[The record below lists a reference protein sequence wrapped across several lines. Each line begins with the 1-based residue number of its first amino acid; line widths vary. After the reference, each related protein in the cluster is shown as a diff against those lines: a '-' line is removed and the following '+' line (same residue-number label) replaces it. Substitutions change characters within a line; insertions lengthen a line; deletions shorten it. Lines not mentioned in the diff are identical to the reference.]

1 MHVDAKKYQV
11 GTGDVFMYNLAFCGE
26 NDERE
31 EDHENTQ
38 HTCTH
43 KIKLEPGVETFGAYQ
58 RKWVTK

>member
-26 NDERE
+26 
-31 EDHENTQ
+31 DHENTQ

-43 KIKLEPGVETFGAYQ
+43 ETKWEPGPETFGAY
-58 RKWVTK
+58 

>member
-11 GTGDVFMYNLAFCGE
+11 GTGDVFMYNLAFYGE

-43 KIKLEPGVETFGAYQ
+43 EIKWEPGPETFGAY
-58 RKWVTK
+58 